1 MSKFFIILILITQIN
16 YLYLSPSNT
25 LRKKNLKQK
34 PKPKKKKERKLD
46 DRSDDIVIIHLNDV
60 HCGLNDSIGYDGF
73 VLYRKELE
81 KKYKHVLTVD
91 VGDHIQ
97 GGALGAVSEGEAII
111 EVINKVEFNV
121 TTIGNH
127 EFDYGIEQLYNL
139 SEEISPKYINLNTI
153 YRRTKTRIFDPSK
166 IIEIGGKKIGF
177 IGIVTPLTF
186 SRTYISTIR
195 ENDGTPLYNFLSN
208 REEMYA
214 AVQKEIDNLRSEGV
228 DYVILLAHVGMF
240 DEEYTSNEYISHIN
254 GVDAVLDGHT
264 HKVYNTTTKDK
275 DNKDIHIS
283 QTGTKL
289 VNIGQL
295 IIKTDGT
302 ILSENI
308 AEVPEPI
315 DKQGAKKIYRNW
327 ADRWVDEEMNDF
339 INQIYEKHAGEL
351 YSLIGHSD
359 YNLIM
364 MPDDNSDV
372 QTIYCRYKECTL
384 GNLIADAFRETVN
397 ADISIVNG
405 GAIRANLL
413 EGNISRKNVI
423 DMMPFFN
430 NLLVKEITGQAFLD
444 ALELGVSQLPD
455 SFGGFPQV
463 SGCSYYVNTSF
474 NSTVELDSDGMFVK
488 VGGKRRVSNVK
499 ISGKPL
505 ISTKKY
511 LLSASDFILNGG
523 DGFTMFSEFPTVN
536 ESVFTDSDSIG
547 FYIRNNLEEKI
558 PAKYE
563 ELQDRIN
570 IDEKPEDV
578 KEEIAKIDLI
588 TEFLRKNKKYLI
600 LLFLILI

>member
-1 MSKFFIILILITQIN
+1 MSKFFFILILITQIN
-16 YLYLSPSNT
+16 YLFLSPSKT
-25 LRKKNLKQK
+25 FKKKNLQ
-34 PKPKKKKERKLD
+34 KPKKKKERKLD

-73 VLYRKELE
+73 VLYRKELQKE
-81 KKYKHVLTVD
+81 YKHVLSVD

-97 GGALGAVSEGEAII
+97 GGALGAITEGEAII

-139 SEEISPKYINLNTI
+139 SEKITPKYINLNTI
-153 YRRTKTRIFDPSK
+153 YRRTKTRIFEPST
-166 IIEIGGKKIGF
+166 IIEVGGKKIGF

-195 ENDGTPLYNFLSN
+195 ETDGTPVYNFLSD
-208 REEMYA
+208 REEMNE
-214 AVQKEIDNLRSEGV
+214 AVQKEIDKLRNEGV
-228 DYVILLAHVGMF
+228 DYVILVAHVGMY
-240 DEEYTSNEYISHIN
+240 DEEYTTDLIISNIS

-264 HKVYNTTTKDK
+264 HLVYNTTVKDK
-275 DNKDIHIS
+275 DNKDIHIA

-289 VNIGQL
+289 VNIGKL

-315 DKQGAKKIYRNW
+315 DKKGAKKIYRNW
-327 ADRWVDEEMNDF
+327 GDRWVDEEMNEF
-339 INQIYEKHAGEL
+339 INQITEKYSDEL
-351 YSLIGHSD
+351 NHLIGHSD
-359 YNLIM
+359 YDLIIK
-364 MPDDNSDV
+364 PEDNSDV
-372 QTIYCRYKECTL
+372 QAIYCRFKECTL
-384 GNLIADAFRETVN
+384 GNLIADAFKETVN

-405 GAIRANLL
+405 GAVRANLL
-413 EGNISRKNVI
+413 KGDVTRKNVI

-444 ALELGVSQLPD
+444 ALELGVSQLPI

-474 NSTVELDSDGMFVK
+474 NSTVELDKDGMFVK
-488 VGGKRRVSNVK
+488 VGGKRRVTNVK
-499 ISGKPL
+499 INGRPL

-511 LLSASDFILNGG
+511 LLAASDFILNGG
-523 DGFTMFSEFPTVN
+523 DGFTMFAEFPTVN
-536 ESVFTDSDSIG
+536 ESIYTDSDAIG
-547 FYIRNNLEEKI
+547 YYIQNNLEANI
-558 PAKYE
+558 PSKYVD
-563 ELQDRIN
+563 LQDRIN
-570 IDEKPEDV
+570 MDKEPEDL
-578 KEEIAKIDLI
+578 KEEIAKIDLVG
-588 TEFLRKNKKYLI
+588 EFLKKNKKYLV
-600 LLFLILI
+600 LLILILM